1 MSRHQPG
8 LRFLPPH
15 FHPGWGDPPGPL
27 GPQKIHPCLYA
38 PRGKDEACYLGF
50 DAEKYPPPQAEV
62 PFFSKLEPGS
72 GSSSPGSGPGHR
84 FGASLPP
91 YLSIR
96 PAGSQPAPLPT
107 AFTPPAVQGHPR
119 EGNSPGSCSD
129 TEKGDYEV
137 SLILKPA
144 YGSETPSREDQSFFP
159 QEAPSLDRSKDDK
172 TAQEIQANP
181 AANWLHARSS
191 RKKRCPYTKY
201 QTLELEKEF
210 LFNMY
215 LTRDRRHEVARLL
228 NLSERQ
234 VKIWFQNRRMKMKKM
249 NKEQG
254 KE

>member
-96 PAGSQPAPLPT
+96 PSGSQPAPLPT
-107 AFTPPAVQGHPR
+107 AFTPSAVQGHPR

-172 TAQEIQANP
+172 TAQEIQDNDFGGGRIHSLLRVIFPLLRICSP
-181 AANWLHARSS
+181 ARRFQSVIIVRRKPYS
-191 RKKRCPYTKY
+191 R
-201 QTLELEKEF
+201 
-210 LFNMY
+210 
-215 LTRDRRHEVARLL
+215 RLPPRKP
-228 NLSERQ
+228 NS
-234 VKIWFQNRRMKMKKM
+234 N
-249 NKEQG
+249 
-254 KE
+254 